1 MLSNLPLFIG
11 LRYMRSK
18 RRDSFVSFI
27 SLFSLAAMAI
37 GVMALIVVLSVMN
50 GFDREIKMRLLR
62 VVPHVT
68 VTSPQGLDRAQINQ
82 LEAELTAGAEDAPV
96 QVLSVVPMLQSF
108 VMGSS
113 KGNQAGLM
121 LQGIDPESRT
131 GEKLAE
137 NMISGYVGQLQA
149 GEFGVVIGSQV
160 ARKLDLFVGDRL
172 QLTLPSVTVTPA
184 GVFPRIKR
192 VTVTG
197 IFQVGAQVDASV
209 VFIHYRDGQ
218 KLLRLGDR
226 FQGVQLELSD
236 AFVADNWLSA
246 QANKTFLSGTLKND
260 DLQWRTWSD
269 NMGTL
274 FQAMRMEKVI
284 VSLLLSVI
292 IAVAAFNIVASLVLM
307 VSDKRKDIAVI
318 RTLGAT
324 SGTVMK
330 IFVIQGLAVG
340 SWGILVGTLLGCLLA
355 YFVGDIVAGVEA
367 LSDSYIFDPSIY
379 LISALPSEIRFGD
392 VATVVGGA
400 LVISFFATLYPAWR
414 AGKVLPA
421 EALRY
426 DH

>member
-1 MLSNLPLFIG
+1 MLTNLPLFIG

-68 VTSPQGLDRAQINQ
+68 LTSPQGLDIAQINQ
-82 LEAELTAGAEDAPV
+82 LEAELKAGSDNAPV
-96 QVLSVVPMLQSF
+96 QVLSVVPLLQSF

-113 KGNQAGLM
+113 KGNQAGLV
-121 LQGIDPESRT
+121 LQGIDPESRA

-218 KLLRLGDR
+218 KLLRLGKR

-236 AFVADNWLSA
+236 AFMADNWLGS
-246 QANKTFLSGTLKND
+246 QGDKNFLADRPKD

-340 SWGILVGTLLGCLLA
+340 SLGILAGTVLGCLLA
-355 YFVGDIVAGVEA
+355 YFVGDIVAGLEA
-367 LSDSYIFDPSIY
+367 LSGSYIFDPSIY
-379 LISALPSEIRFGD
+379 LISALPSEIIVSD
-392 VATVVGGA
+392 VAVVVGGA
-400 LVISFFATLYPAWR
+400 LVISFLATLYPAWR

>member
-1 MLSNLPLFIG
+1 MLTNLPLFIG

-18 RRDSFVSFI
+18 RRDNFVSFI

-68 VTSPQGLDRAQINQ
+68 LTSPQGLDIAQINQ
-82 LEAELTAGAEDAPV
+82 LEAELKAGSDNAPV

-113 KGNQAGLM
+113 KGNQAGLV

-209 VFIHYRDGQ
+209 VFMHYRDGQ

-236 AFVADNWLSA
+236 AFMADNWLGS
-246 QANKTFLSGTLKND
+246 QGDKNFLADRPKD
-260 DLQWRTWSD
+260 DLKWRTWSD

-340 SWGILVGTLLGCLLA
+340 SLGILAGTVLGCLLA
-355 YFVGDIVAGVEA
+355 YFVGDIVAGLEA
-367 LSDSYIFDPSIY
+367 LSGSYIFDPSIY
-379 LISALPSEIRFGD
+379 LISALPSEIIVSD
-392 VATVVGGA
+392 VAVVVGGA
-400 LVISFFATLYPAWR
+400 LVISFLATLYPAWR

>member
-1 MLSNLPLFIG
+1 MLTNLPLFIG

-27 SLFSLAAMAI
+27 SLFSLAAMAL
-37 GVMALIVVLSVMN
+37 GVTALIVVLSVMN

-68 VTSPQGLDRAQINQ
+68 VTSPQGLNMTQINQ
-82 LEAELTAGAEDAPV
+82 LEAELKAGADNAPV

-113 KGNQAGLM
+113 RGNQTGLM

-137 NMISGYVGQLQA
+137 NMISGYVGQLRA
-149 GEFGVVIGSQV
+149 GEFGVVVGSQV

-236 AFVADNWLSA
+236 AFVADNWLAA
-246 QANKTFLSGTLKND
+246 QSSKSFLNGSLKD
-260 DLQWRTWSD
+260 DLKWRTWSD

-340 SWGILVGTLLGCLLA
+340 ILGILAGTLLGCLLA
-355 YFVGDIVAGVEA
+355 YFVGDIVAGLEA
-367 LSDSYIFDPSIY
+367 LSGSYIFDPSIY
-379 LISALPSEIRFGD
+379 LISALPSEIIFSD
-392 VATVVGGA
+392 VAMVVGGA
-400 LVISFFATLYPAWR
+400 LVISFLATLYPAWR

>member
-1 MLSNLPLFIG
+1 MLTNLPLFIG

-27 SLFSLAAMAI
+27 SLFSLAAMAL
-37 GVMALIVVLSVMN
+37 GVSALIVVLSVMN
-50 GFDREIKMRLLR
+50 GFDREIKERLLK

-82 LEAELTAGAEDAPV
+82 FEAELKASADNAPV

-113 KGNQAGLM
+113 KGNQTGLV

-137 NMISGYVGQLQA
+137 NMISGYVGQLRA
-149 GEFGVVIGSQV
+149 GEFGVVVGSQV

-209 VFIHYRDGQ
+209 VFIHYHDGQ

-236 AFVADNWLSA
+236 AFVADNWLAA
-246 QANKTFLSGTLKND
+246 QSSKSFLNGSLKD
-260 DLQWRTWSD
+260 DLKWRTWSD

-340 SWGILVGTLLGCLLA
+340 SLGILAGTLLGCLLA
-355 YFVGDIVAGVEA
+355 YFVGDIVAGLEA
-367 LSDSYIFDPSIY
+367 LSGSYIFDPSIY
-379 LISALPSEIRFGD
+379 LISALPSEIIFSD
-392 VATVVGGA
+392 VAMVVGGA
-400 LVISFFATLYPAWR
+400 LVISFLATLYPAWR

>member
-1 MLSNLPLFIG
+1 MLTNLPLFIG

-18 RRDSFVSFI
+18 RRDNFVSFI

-68 VTSPQGLDRAQINQ
+68 LASPQGLDIAQINQ
-82 LEAELTAGAEDAPV
+82 LEAELKAGSDNAPV

-113 KGNQAGLM
+113 KGNQAGLV

-209 VFIHYRDGQ
+209 VFMHYRDGQ

-236 AFVADNWLSA
+236 AFMADNWLGS
-246 QANKTFLSGTLKND
+246 QGDKNFLADRPKD

-340 SWGILVGTLLGCLLA
+340 SLGILAGTVLGCLLA
-355 YFVGDIVAGVEA
+355 YFVGDIVAGLEA
-367 LSDSYIFDPSIY
+367 LSGSYIFDPSIY
-379 LISALPSEIRFGD
+379 LISALPSEIIVSD
-392 VATVVGGA
+392 VAVVVGGA
-400 LVISFFATLYPAWR
+400 LVISFLATLYPAWR

>member
-1 MLSNLPLFIG
+1 MLTNLPLFIG

-27 SLFSLAAMAI
+27 SLFSLAAMAL
-37 GVMALIVVLSVMN
+37 GVSALIVVLSVMN
-50 GFDREIKMRLLR
+50 GFDREIKERLLK

-82 LEAELTAGAEDAPV
+82 FEAELNAGADNAPV
-96 QVLSVVPMLQSF
+96 QLLSVVPMLQSF

-113 KGNQAGLM
+113 KGNQTGLV
-121 LQGIDPESRT
+121 LQGIDPESPV
-131 GEKLAE
+131 GDKLAE
-137 NMISGYVGQLQA
+137 NMISGYVGQLRA
-149 GEFGVVIGSQV
+149 GEFGVVVGSQV

-209 VFIHYRDGQ
+209 VFIHYHDGQ

-236 AFVADNWLSA
+236 AFVADNWLAA
-246 QANKTFLSGTLKND
+246 QSSKSFLNGSLKD
-260 DLQWRTWSD
+260 DLKWRTWSD

-340 SWGILVGTLLGCLLA
+340 SLGILAGTLLGCLLA
-355 YFVGDIVAGVEA
+355 YFVGDIVAGLEA
-367 LSDSYIFDPSIY
+367 LSGSYIFDPSIY
-379 LISALPSEIRFGD
+379 LISALPSEIIVSD
-392 VATVVGGA
+392 VAAVVGGA
-400 LVISFFATLYPAWR
+400 LVISFLATLYPAWR

>member
-172 QLTLPSVTVTPA
+172 QLTLPSVTVAPA

>member
-1 MLSNLPLFIG
+1 MLTNLPLFIG

-27 SLFSLAAMAI
+27 SLFSLAAMAL
-37 GVMALIVVLSVMN
+37 GVTALIVVLSVMN

-82 LEAELTAGAEDAPV
+82 FEAELKVGGEDAPV

-113 KGNQAGLM
+113 KGNQTGLV

-149 GEFGVVIGSQV
+149 GEFGVVGGSQV
-160 ARKLDLFVGDRL
+160 ARKLDLFVGERL

-236 AFVADNWLSA
+236 AFVADNWLAA
-246 QANKTFLSGTLKND
+246 QTEKNFLDGSLND

-269 NMGTL
+269 TMGTL

-340 SWGILVGTLLGCLLA
+340 SLGILAGTLLGCLLA
-355 YFVGDIVAGVEA
+355 YFVGDIVAGLEA
-367 LSDSYIFDPSIY
+367 LSGSYIFDPSIY
-379 LISALPSEIRFGD
+379 LISALPSEIIVSD
-392 VATVVGGA
+392 VAMVVGGA
-400 LVISFFATLYPAWR
+400 LVISFLATLYPAWR

>member
-1 MLSNLPLFIG
+1 MLTNLPLFIG

-18 RRDSFVSFI
+18 RRDGFVSFI
-27 SLFSLAAMAI
+27 SLFSLAAMAL

-62 VVPHVT
+62 VVPHIS
-68 VTSPQGLDRAQINQ
+68 VTSPEGLNIAQINQ
-82 LEAELTAGAEDAPV
+82 LETELKTDSEDAPV
-96 QVLSVVPMLQSF
+96 KVLSVVPMLQSF
-108 VMGSS
+108 VMASRDEH
-113 KGNQAGLM
+113 QTGLV
-121 LQGIDPESRT
+121 LQGIDPQSRT
-131 GEKLAE
+131 ADKLAE
-137 NMISGYVGQLQA
+137 NMISGYVGQLQE
-149 GEFGVVIGSQV
+149 GQFGVVIGSQI
-160 ARKLDLFVGDRL
+160 ARKLDLFVGDTL

-192 VTVTG
+192 VIVTG

-209 VFIHYRDGQ
+209 AFIHFRDGQ

-236 AFVADNWLSA
+236 AFLADNWLSA
-246 QANKTFLSGTLKND
+246 QTGKRFLKGNLND

-340 SWGILVGTLLGCLLA
+340 SLGILAGTLLGCLLA
-355 YFVGDIVAGVEA
+355 YFVGDIVAGLEQ
-367 LSDSYIFDPSIY
+367 LSGSYIFDPSIY
-379 LISALPSEIRFGD
+379 LISALPSKILLSD
-392 VATVVGGA
+392 VLIVVGSA
-400 LVISFFATLYPAWR
+400 LIVSFVATLYPAWR

>member
-1 MLSNLPLFIG
+1 MLTNLPLFIG

-27 SLFSLAAMAI
+27 SLFSLAAMAL
-37 GVMALIVVLSVMN
+37 GVTALIVVLSVMN

-68 VTSPQGLDRAQINQ
+68 VTSPQGLDSAQINQ
-82 LEAELTAGAEDAPV
+82 LETELQAGSADAPV

-113 KGNQAGLM
+113 KGNQAGLV
-121 LQGIDPESRT
+121 LQGIDPQSRT

-137 NMISGYVGQLQA
+137 NMISGYVGQFQA
-149 GEFGVVIGSQV
+149 GEFGVVVGSQV

-246 QANKTFLSGTLKND
+246 QANKTFLSGTLKD
-260 DLQWRTWSD
+260 DLKWRTWSD

-340 SWGILVGTLLGCLLA
+340 SLGILAGTLLGCLLA
-355 YFVGDIVAGVEA
+355 YFVGDIVAGLEA
-367 LSDSYIFDPSIY
+367 LSGTYIFDPSIY
-379 LISALPSEIRFGD
+379 LISALPSEIIVSD
-392 VATVVGGA
+392 VAAVVGGA
-400 LVISFFATLYPAWR
+400 LVISFLATLYPAWR

>member
-1 MLSNLPLFIG
+1 MLTNLPLFIG

-27 SLFSLAAMAI
+27 SLFSLAAMAL
-37 GVMALIVVLSVMN
+37 GVTALIVVLSVMN

-68 VTSPQGLDRAQINQ
+68 VISPQGLNMTQINQ
-82 LEAELTAGAEDAPV
+82 LETELKAGGDDAPV

-113 KGNQAGLM
+113 RGNQAGLV

-236 AFVADNWLSA
+236 AFVADNWLGA
-246 QANKTFLSGTLKND
+246 QSSKSFLNGSLKDN
-260 DLQWRTWSD
+260 LKWRTWSD

-340 SWGILVGTLLGCLLA
+340 SLGILAGTLLGCLLA
-355 YFVGDIVAGVEA
+355 YFVGDIVAGLEA
-367 LSDSYIFDPSIY
+367 LSGSYIFDPSIY
-379 LISALPSEIRFGD
+379 LISALPSEIIFSD

-400 LVISFFATLYPAWR
+400 LVISFLATLYPAWR

>member
-68 VTSPQGLDRAQINQ
+68 VTSPQGLNRAQINQ
-82 LEAELTAGAEDAPV
+82 LEAELKAGADDAPV

-131 GEKLAE
+131 GDKLAE

-218 KLLRLGDR
+218 KLLRFGDR

-355 YFVGDIVAGVEA
+355 YFVGDIVAGMEA
-367 LSDSYIFDPSIY
+367 LSGSYIFDPSIY
-379 LISALPSEIRFGD
+379 LISALPSEIRFSD
-392 VATVVGGA
+392 LATVVGGA
-400 LVISFFATLYPAWR
+400 LVISFLATLYPAWR

>member
-1 MLSNLPLFIG
+1 MLTNLPLFIG

-82 LEAELTAGAEDAPV
+82 LEAELKAGADDAPV

-340 SWGILVGTLLGCLLA
+340 SLGILAGTLLGCLLA
-355 YFVGDIVAGVEA
+355 YFVGDIVAGMEA
-367 LSDSYIFDPSIY
+367 LSGSYIFDPSIY
-379 LISALPSEIRFGD
+379 LISALPSEIRFSD
-392 VATVVGGA
+392 LATVVGGA
-400 LVISFFATLYPAWR
+400 LVISFLATLYPAWR

>member
-1 MLSNLPLFIG
+1 MLTNLPLFIG

-18 RRDSFVSFI
+18 RRDNFVSFI

-68 VTSPQGLDRAQINQ
+68 LTSPQGLDIAQINQ
-82 LEAELTAGAEDAPV
+82 LEAELKAGSDNAPV

-113 KGNQAGLM
+113 KGNQAGLV
-121 LQGIDPESRT
+121 LQGIDPKSRT

-209 VFIHYRDGQ
+209 VFMHYRDGQ

-236 AFVADNWLSA
+236 AFMADNWLGS
-246 QANKTFLSGTLKND
+246 QGDKNFLADRPKD

-340 SWGILVGTLLGCLLA
+340 SLGILAGTVLGCLLA
-355 YFVGDIVAGVEA
+355 YFVGDIVAGLEA
-367 LSDSYIFDPSIY
+367 LSGSYIFDPSIY
-379 LISALPSEIRFGD
+379 LISALPSEIIVSD
-392 VATVVGGA
+392 VAVVVGGA
-400 LVISFFATLYPAWR
+400 LVISFLATLYPAWR

>member
-1 MLSNLPLFIG
+1 MLTNLPLFIG

-18 RRDSFVSFI
+18 RRDGFVSFI
-27 SLFSLAAMAI
+27 SLFSLAAMAL

-62 VVPHVT
+62 VVPHIS
-68 VTSPQGLDRAQINQ
+68 VTSPEGLNIAQINQ
-82 LEAELTAGAEDAPV
+82 LETELKTDSEDAPV
-96 QVLSVVPMLQSF
+96 RVLSVVPMLQSF
-108 VMGSS
+108 VMASRDEH
-113 KGNQAGLM
+113 QTGLV
-121 LQGIDPESRT
+121 LQGIDPQSRT
-131 GEKLAE
+131 ADKLAE
-137 NMISGYVGQLQA
+137 NMISGYVGQLQE
-149 GEFGVVIGSQV
+149 GQFGVVIGSQI
-160 ARKLDLFVGDRL
+160 ARKLDLFVGDTL

-192 VTVTG
+192 VIVTG

-209 VFIHYRDGQ
+209 AFIHFRDGQ

-236 AFVADNWLSA
+236 AFLADNWLSA
-246 QANKTFLSGTLKND
+246 QTGKRFLKGNLND

-340 SWGILVGTLLGCLLA
+340 SLGILAGTLLGCLLA
-355 YFVGDIVAGVEA
+355 YFVGDIVAGLEQ
-367 LSDSYIFDPSIY
+367 LSGSYIFDPSIY
-379 LISALPSEIRFGD
+379 LISALPSKILLSD
-392 VATVVGGA
+392 VLIVVGSA
-400 LVISFFATLYPAWR
+400 LIVSFVATLYPAWR

>member
-1 MLSNLPLFIG
+1 MLTNLPLFIG

-27 SLFSLAAMAI
+27 SLFSLAAMAL
-37 GVMALIVVLSVMN
+37 GVTALIVVLSVMN

-68 VTSPQGLDRAQINQ
+68 VTSPQGLNMTQINQ
-82 LEAELTAGAEDAPV
+82 LETELKAGGEDAPV

-113 KGNQAGLM
+113 RGNQTGLV

-149 GEFGVVIGSQV
+149 GEFGVVVGSQV

-246 QANKTFLSGTLKND
+246 QGDKNFLGDSLKG
-260 DLQWRTWSD
+260 DLNWRTWSD

-324 SGTVMK
+324 SATVMK

-340 SWGILVGTLLGCLLA
+340 SLGILAGTLLGCLLA
-355 YFVGDIVAGVEA
+355 YFVGDIVAGLEA
-367 LSDSYIFDPSIY
+367 LSGSYIFDPSIY
-379 LISALPSEIRFGD
+379 LISALPSEIIFSD
-392 VATVVGGA
+392 VAMVVGGA
-400 LVISFFATLYPAWR
+400 LVISFLATLYPAWR

>member
-1 MLSNLPLFIG
+1 MLTNLPLFIG

-68 VTSPQGLDRAQINQ
+68 LTSPQGLDIAQINQ
-82 LEAELTAGAEDAPV
+82 LEAELKAGSDNAPV

-113 KGNQAGLM
+113 KGNQAGLV

-218 KLLRLGDR
+218 KLLRLGKR

-236 AFVADNWLSA
+236 AFMADNWLGS
-246 QANKTFLSGTLKND
+246 QGDKNFLADRPKD

-340 SWGILVGTLLGCLLA
+340 SLGILAGTVLGCLLA
-355 YFVGDIVAGVEA
+355 YFVGDIVAGLEA
-367 LSDSYIFDPSIY
+367 LSGSYIFDPSIY
-379 LISALPSEIRFGD
+379 LISALPSEIIVSD
-392 VATVVGGA
+392 VAVVVGGA
-400 LVISFFATLYPAWR
+400 LVISFLATLYPAWR

>member
-1 MLSNLPLFIG
+1 MLTNLPLFIG

-27 SLFSLAAMAI
+27 SLFSLAAMAL
-37 GVMALIVVLSVMN
+37 GVTALIVVLSVMN
-50 GFDREIKMRLLR
+50 GFDREIKERLLK

-82 LEAELTAGAEDAPV
+82 FEAELNAGADNAPV
-96 QVLSVVPMLQSF
+96 QVLSVMPMLQSF

-113 KGNQAGLM
+113 KGNQTGLV

-149 GEFGVVIGSQV
+149 GEFGVVVGSQV

-192 VTVTG
+192 VSVTG

-236 AFVADNWLSA
+236 AFVADNWLAA
-246 QANKTFLSGTLKND
+246 QSSKSFLNGSLKD
-260 DLQWRTWSD
+260 DLKWRTWSD

-340 SWGILVGTLLGCLLA
+340 SLGILAGAVLGCLLA
-355 YFVGDIVAGVEA
+355 YFVGDIVAGLEA
-367 LSDSYIFDPSIY
+367 LSGSYIFDPSIY
-379 LISALPSEIRFGD
+379 LISALPSEIIVSD
-392 VATVVGGA
+392 VAMVVGGA
-400 LVISFFATLYPAWR
+400 LVISFLATLYPAWR

>member
-1 MLSNLPLFIG
+1 MLTNLPLFIG

-27 SLFSLAAMAI
+27 SLFSLAAMAL
-37 GVMALIVVLSVMN
+37 GVTALIVVLSVMN
-50 GFDREIKMRLLR
+50 GFDREIKTRLLR

-82 LEAELTAGAEDAPV
+82 FEAELKVGGEDASV

-113 KGNQAGLM
+113 KGNQTGLV
-121 LQGIDPESRT
+121 LQGVDPQSRT

-149 GEFGVVIGSQV
+149 GEFGVVVGSQV

-236 AFVADNWLSA
+236 AFVADNWLST
-246 QANKTFLSGTLKND
+246 QANKTFLSGRLKDGLN
-260 DLQWRTWSD
+260 WRTWSD

-330 IFVIQGLAVG
+330 IFMIQGLAVG
-340 SWGILVGTLLGCLLA
+340 SLGIVAGTLMGCLLA
-355 YFVGDIVAGVEA
+355 YFVGDIVAGLEA

-379 LISALPSEIRFGD
+379 LISALPSEIIFSD

-400 LVISFFATLYPAWR
+400 LALSFLATLYPAWR

-426 DH
+426 DQ